1 MKFDV
6 GLILSWIP
14 AALAGL
20 EITIAVWL
28 AGGLCALALGFGVAA
43 ARRFGGALV
52 DRALT
57 LYVALIRD
65 TPFLIQL
72 FLLYYG
78 GPFVGLELEPYQ
90 AGLIGLTVY
99 GSAYFAE
106 IIRAGFEAVPVG
118 HQEAA
123 ICAGLTRAQMVRRI
137 LLPEMA
143 LLVLPPVVNMQILL
157 LKETAV
163 LSIVTVPELTM
174 TLTSLGS
181 EHFAFAEA
189 LSLLAGLYWV
199 LVEVTGA
206 LGRFAERRLARLS
219 FAA

>member
-1 MKFDV
+1 M
-6 GLILSWIP
+6 
-14 AALAGL
+14 
-20 EITIAVWL
+20 WL
-28 AGGLCALALGFGVAA
+28 AVGACALLLGLLVAT
-43 ARRFGGALV
+43 ARRFAGRTVAVPL
-52 DRALT
+52 A

-78 GPFVGLELEPYQ
+78 GPYIGLNLEPYQ

-106 IIRAGFEAVPVG
+106 IFRGGYEAVPRG

-123 ICAGLTRAQMVRRI
+123 VCAGLTRLQIVRRI

-143 LLVLPPVVNMQILL
+143 LLVLPALVNMQILL

-174 TLTSLGS
+174 TLTALGS
-181 EHFAFAEA
+181 ETFAFAEA
-189 LSLLAGLYWV
+189 LFLLAFGYWA
-199 LVEVTGA
+199 LVELTGA
-206 LGRFAERRLARLS
+206 LGRRAERSLARYRLA
-219 FAA
+219 A